1 MAPVVRALRSL
12 VPLLATVAGI
22 ACAPPSATGPATSD
36 PDTARA
42 VDPPVCAAVDPAGV
56 AACVDPARYAADLR
70 FVAQPRPPGSAHH
83 IRVQAM
89 CAEVFERAGYDV
101 VVDRYRTGTNV
112 LGVREGD
119 ESAWVLY
126 GAHYDH
132 LPGCDG
138 ADDNASG
145 VAAVLELS
153 RVLAAIPTRR
163 TIAFACWD
171 EEERGL
177 VGSRDWARRL
187 SAAAIDVSLY
197 VNFDAIAFADD
208 RPDTQAIPTGFGLL
222 FADEVERLRDRQ
234 SRADFIALVADPK
247 GAPFASLIET
257 YGQSQQLP
265 AALLEIPQLV
275 KDSGLVYD
283 LQRSDHAS
291 LWDVGVG
298 AVMIT
303 DTAEFRSDAY
313 HCRDREDDVDSLD
326 LTFATRVVR
335 ATAAASAHLL
345 AESAPTK

>member
-1 MAPVVRALRSL
+1 MPI
-12 VPLLATVAGI
+12 LAVSTATG
-22 ACAPPSATGPATSD
+22 CAPRATTRPVTSAAPQARLAPPACT
-36 PDTARA
+36 
-42 VDPPVCAAVDPAGV
+42 AVDPAGV
-56 AACVDPARYAADLR
+56 AACVDPARVEADLR

-89 CAEVFERAGYDV
+89 CAEVFEDAGYEV
-101 VVDRYRTGTNV
+101 VVDRYATGTNV
-112 LGVREGD
+112 FGVREGD
-119 ESAWVLY
+119 EAAWVLY

-187 SAAAIDVSLY
+187 ATSTIDVSLY
-197 VNFDAIAFADD
+197 VNFDAIAFTDD
-208 RPDTQAIPTGFGLL
+208 APNTQAIPTGFGLL
-222 FADEVERLRDRQ
+222 FTDEVERLRQRQ

-247 GAPFASLIET
+247 GAPFARLIET

-265 AALLEIPQLV
+265 SAVLEIPQLV

-313 HCRDREDDVDSLD
+313 HCRAREDDVASLD

-335 ATAAASAHLL
+335 STAAASAHWL